1 MNIVKSK
8 SLLFR
13 CLILTAFASL
23 PLTSANARTWISSDG
38 SKTFEGEL
46 KSYDPATGMVEVTL
60 STGKEMKFSQKA
72 LSQADI
78 AFLGEQGKV
87 EAPVANKP
95 SAGKIDVDLNDLFKP
110 HDGKPAD
117 MSKPVQVFILL
128 GQSNMVGAGKVS
140 ALENAVKQNKKY
152 PYLLDESGNWAVRK
166 DVRNVRVMYE
176 GKLPW
181 KQFNNEWM
189 TVTGNT
195 MGPEFGIGHALG
207 NAIEAPVMIL
217 KSCIGNRALGWD
229 LLPPNAPDYAGT
241 GEIPRKPKA
250 ITNPKTDWYA
260 GLQYDGDVN
269 AAQDVLADLKTYYP
283 DATSYEV
290 AGFFFWQGE
299 KDNGNPEWAAAYEN
313 NLVLFIK
320 ALREDFKSPNA
331 KFVLATLGEHTKG
344 SGNKVFD
351 AHMAVDGKEG
361 KYPEFKG
368 NVATVYSNPLSM
380 GGSGNSHYGGNPET
394 YMNVGEAMGK
404 AMVELLKQ

>member
-1 MNIVKSK
+1 MKLPRFKNILCKCI
-8 SLLFR
+8 LLAVTN
-13 CLILTAFASL
+13 LLLAGAHAKTW
-23 PLTSANARTWISSDG
+23 TSADG
-38 SKTFEGEL
+38 TKTFEGEL
-46 KSYDPATGMVEVTL
+46 KEYDPATGMVTVML
-60 STGKEMKFSQKA
+60 ATGKEMKFSKKV
-72 LSQADI
+72 LTETDI
-78 AFLGEQGKV
+78 AYLDEKGKV
-87 EAPVANKP
+87 EAPAP
-95 SAGKIDVDLNDLFKP
+95 AGSSAAKIDANPEDLFKS

-117 MSKPVQVFILL
+117 MTKPVQVFILL
-128 GQSNMVGAGKVS
+128 GQSNMVGAGKTG
-140 ALENAVKQNKKY
+140 ALETAVKQNKKY
-152 PYLLDESGNWAVRK
+152 PYLLDESGNWVVRQ

-189 TVTGNT
+189 TVTGGT
-195 MGPEFGIGHALG
+195 IGPEFGLGHALG
-207 NAIEAPVMIL
+207 NAIDAPVMIL

-229 LLPPNAPDYAGT
+229 LLPPNAEGYAGT
-241 GEIPRKPKA
+241 GEIPRKPKP

-283 DATSYEV
+283 DATNYEV

-299 KDNGNPEWAAAYEN
+299 KDNGNAEWAAAYEK

-320 ALREDFKSPNA
+320 ALREDFKAPNA

-344 SGNKVFD
+344 SGNKIFD

-380 GGSGNSHYGGNPET
+380 GGSGNAHYGGNPET

-404 AMVELLKQ
+404 AMVDLLKNQ